1 MYKKIRY
8 ISLFVLLVVVLAVFF
23 RIVRLNEL
31 FHFTYDESVFAFVG
45 KRIFI
50 NRHIPLIGGVTPFH
64 VHVGPYFY
72 WFSSVLLYFSNLYP
86 SGWGIFSA
94 VFSGITI
101 FLLYTYCKEVYSHRV
116 AFIASLIYSFSLYIN
131 IFERHYWG
139 LYFNPAIS
147 IVVFYCLI
155 KIIKGKNRFFLLL
168 GITLAFAF
176 HNDLTTLVFFPLVIW
191 TFIKYK
197 INIINNRHALIGLL
211 IFLLSFVPLI
221 IFDLKHDFVNI
232 KGVGQYF
239 SEAKK
244 STGFSLKRT
253 IDSFYYLPLYF
264 ARIIYIPQNLDL
276 AKEYSYCKE
285 YAAEKWNNVPITLV
299 VITLVVIFYNLFFE
313 RFKKGQELLKTF
325 VFSIIIG
332 VIIYFGFLGRPFF
345 DHYLSTLIPV
355 AVIFIAQVINKIIDK
370 SRVLGY
376 SLIVLFLILNLLKFT
391 RIKHSYGFDLKSQ
404 AIKWAIENTEKD
416 FSLESL
422 SSCFRYNGYRY
433 LFYLY
438 GKEPKKSYVDQNF
451 FWLFDEFPSEDHPN
465 LLVVMVAD
473 DFKKEENLIS
483 KYKLYKERE
492 IKSRKFGN
500 LEVII
505 ADNTKGI
512 FYDF

>member
-1 MYKKIRY
+1 MFQRIAKKHWFLLIIIFFALYIRL
-8 ISLFVLLVVVLAVFF
+8 IHLL
-23 RIVRLNEL
+23 EL
-31 FHFTYDESVFAFVG
+31 FHFTYDESVFAFIG
-45 KRIFI
+45 KRLFI
-50 NRHIPLIGGVTPFH
+50 NKHISLIGGVTPFH

-72 WFSSVLLYFSNLYP
+72 WFSAILLYISNFNP
-86 SGWGIFSA
+86 SGWGVFSAIFSG
-94 VFSGITI
+94 VTI
-101 FLLYTYCKEVYSHRV
+101 LLLYTYCKEVYTHRV
-116 AFIASLIYSFSLYIN
+116 ALIASLIYSFSLYIN

-139 LYFNPAIS
+139 LYFNPTIS
-147 IVVFYCLI
+147 IVVFYCLM
-155 KIIKGKNRFFLLL
+155 KIISGKNRFFLLL
-168 GITLAFAF
+168 GLILAFAF
-176 HNDLTTLVFFPLVIW
+176 HNDLTTLVFLPLVTW
-191 TFIKYK
+191 TFIKFK
-197 INIINNRHALIGLL
+197 INIINNRYALIGVF

-232 KGVGQYF
+232 KGVNQYF

-253 IDSFYYLPLYF
+253 IESFYYLPLYF

-285 YAAEKWNNVPITLV
+285 YAAEKWNGVPFTLV
-299 VITLVVIFYNLFFE
+299 IISLIVIFYNLFFD
-313 RFKKGQELLKTF
+313 RHKKSQELLMTF

-345 DHYLSTLIPV
+345 DHYLSTLIPT
-355 AVIFIAQVINKIIDK
+355 AVIFMARLINKIMDK
-370 SRVLGY
+370 SKMVGY

-391 RIKHSYGFDLKSQ
+391 KIKHSYGFDLKSQ
-404 AIKWAIENTEKD
+404 AVKWAIGNSEGD

-451 FWLFDEFPSEDHPN
+451 FWLYDKPPSDSHPD
-465 LLVVMVAD
+465 LLVVMVAE
-473 DFKKEENLIS
+473 DFKKEENLFS
-483 KYKLYKERE
+483 KYKLYKGRE

-512 FYDF
+512 YYDF